1 MQNLLT
7 HAFKTAAYLQVLENS
22 INAHFFTMY
31 VALHF
36 ISFFNNSKK
45 DDKGKGEGK
54 IYMTNKKRQPVSYDT
69 FIFRYST
76 CDRLKT

>member
-7 HAFKTAAYLQVLENS
+7 HAFKKAAYLQVLENS
-22 INAHFFTMY
+22 INVHVFIMY

-36 ISFFNNSKK
+36 FSFFNYCKK

-54 IYMTNKKRQPVSYDT
+54 GLY
-69 FIFRYST
+69 
-76 CDRLKT
+76 